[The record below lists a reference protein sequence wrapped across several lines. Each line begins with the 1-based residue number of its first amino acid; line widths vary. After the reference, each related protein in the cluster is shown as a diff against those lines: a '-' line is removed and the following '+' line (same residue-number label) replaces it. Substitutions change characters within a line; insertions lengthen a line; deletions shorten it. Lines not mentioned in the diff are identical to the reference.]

1 MERPAMSFSCRGAVF
16 AVVFLFLLL
25 VRFPANAQES
35 NPASIPQG
43 LPANIPQGIS
53 ASLQQRAVPPFIR
66 DLAAVGVSINQGQ
79 PPATVNA
86 IPISSDASNP
96 SDPNHL
102 FDQTGAK
109 PKAETAAATV
119 LVLKSGRVVHGAIRA
134 DSRGYFVES
143 RRSTLYFPFSH
154 VKFVAADIPEAYT
167 KLCHAVGGTSAHRD
181 LLLGRWCLEN
191 DMRPEAAEHYQNVLT
206 FEPSNREARQAL
218 TRLDESRGEEPGNE
232 RAAKSP
238 TESQFPESL
247 SRLSGSAV
255 REFVIGVQPILL
267 ARCGNVKCHGTAD
280 PKTPSETSFHLE
292 HVRISQ
298 GSNRAATARNL
309 EAVLRL
315 LDGQFPSQSPFFQ
328 KGLQPH
334 GGVVLHNPLDGPAGR
349 GQEMRLRR
357 WVDSIAPERNRLA
370 REQSSRDFIGRFS
383 RSPNAPTLRDPN
395 VVPAGAT
402 MGDTANA
409 VVPPERTSPRVD
421 AAAGFH
427 NSSVSPKPLG
437 PQSDPF
443 DPAQFN
449 SQNQPNPR

>member
-1 MERPAMSFSCRGAVF
+1 M
-16 AVVFLFLLL
+16 
-25 VRFPANAQES
+25 N
-35 NPASIPQG
+35 
-43 LPANIPQGIS
+43 
-53 ASLQQRAVPPFIR
+53 
-66 DLAAVGVSINQGQ
+66 
-79 PPATVNA
+79 
-86 IPISSDASNP
+86 SDASNP

-102 FDQTGAK
+102 FDQSSAR
-109 PKAETAAATV
+109 PKSDSAAASL
-119 LVLKSGRVVHGAIRA
+119 LVLKTGRVVQGSIRA

-154 VKFVAADIPEAYT
+154 VKFVAADIHEAYT
-167 KLCHAVGGTSAHRD
+167 KLSASVGGTSAHRD

-191 DMRPEAAEHYQNVLT
+191 DLRPEAAEHFQNVLT

-218 TRLDESRGEEPGNE
+218 TRLDANRSAEPGNE
-232 RAAKSP
+232 TAAKAP
-238 TESQFPESL
+238 NESHFPESL

-267 ARCGNVKCHGTAD
+267 ARCGSVKCHGAAN
-280 PKTPSETSFHLE
+280 PAATSGASFRLE

-309 EAVLRL
+309 EAVLKL

-334 GGVVLHNPLDGPAGR
+334 GGLTLRNPLDGAAGR
-349 GQEMRLRR
+349 AQEMRLRL

-370 REQSSRDFIGRFS
+370 REQASRDFIGRFS
-383 RSPNAPTLRDPN
+383 RSQKAPTLHDPN

-421 AAAGFH
+421 AAAGF
-427 NSSVSPKPLG
+427 NSNVSPKPLG
-437 PQSDPF
+437 PQTDAF

-449 SQNQPNPR
+449 SRNPLNSQNPH